1 MTALHPYGIDG
12 HGQLIYSNSSFGL
25 TTSAQTVVPRSAW
38 AGESGPYLI
47 SCKIS
52 ANPWYS
58 ETWSGLMQWYSS
70 TTNSNDAT
78 DIYLTGSGHATN
90 SQVLYA
96 RFKRFGGNNNNH
108 GLQVWSN
115 GNSTV
120 NFQVW
125 AFQLSD
131 QAH

>member
-1 MTALHPYGIDG
+1 MATVHQYGIDG
-12 HGQLIYSNSSFGL
+12 HGQQIYSNSSFGL
-25 TTSAQTVVPRSAW
+25 TTSAQTVVPRTAW
-38 AGESGPYLI
+38 TGESGPYII

-52 ANPWYS
+52 TSPWYS
-58 ETWSGLMQWYSS
+58 ETWTGLMQWYSS
-70 TTNSNDAT
+70 STNSNDAT
-78 DIYLTGSGHATN
+78 NIYMTGSGHATN
-90 SQVLYA
+90 SQILYA
-96 RFKRFGGNNNNH
+96 RFKRFGGNANNH

-125 AFQLSD
+125 AFQISD

>member
-1 MTALHPYGIDG
+1 MATLHQYGVDG
-12 HGQLIYSNSSFGL
+12 HGERIYSNGFFSL
-25 TTSAQTVVPRSAW
+25 TTTAQTVVPRTSW

-47 SCKIS
+47 SMKIS
-52 ANPWYS
+52 GSPWYS
-58 ETWSGLMQWYSS
+58 ETWSGLMQWFSGS
-70 TTNSNDAT
+70 TNSNNAT
-78 DIYLTGSGHATN
+78 DIHLTGGGHAPN
-90 SQVLYA
+90 NLVLYA
-96 RFKRFGGNNNNH
+96 RFKRFGGNANNH

-115 GNSTV
+115 GNATV